1 MTTRSKTVVHLIG
14 EPSKDFTE
22 RVLSTAINVLSVY
35 FHLHKINQVPKKDAI
50 SDVVHRLLNIW
61 DKARIPTAEKRA
73 IIKKLEVLIDK
84 YRQVEKHA
92 KRGGEIQRAKE
103 TEFVSFTSSVFD
115 IAHVNA
121 YTMIKIEEDRIFLHD
136 QRTERKMVMG
146 VEDKALTKKEQA
158 ARKRKTRLLERLA
171 QEKGK
176 DAAIHSHAD
185 YSLPSSSDDSEKEDN
200 NQFVPVPGKSRASLP
215 KRRRSKF
222 FDIVSPLVAA
232 ALDRTGTSNRQAVY
246 ILAAT
251 KVDDVEASGIALSRS
266 SVQRARK
273 RHQFEKAADIKETFQ
288 VDGPLVVHFDGK
300 LLPAIDGDPEKEDCV
315 AILVSGFGIE
325 KLLGVPKVQRG
336 TGKLVSEAAANILQ
350 DWHLTEQVCAMSFD
364 TTAANTGHI
373 NGACVILEDKLNK
386 KLLYLAC
393 RHHIL
398 EVVCAEVFKKTFG
411 TSASGPDVL
420 LFKRFK
426 TFWPKIKK
434 AEFCI
439 CDDVRLEQNLK
450 PLKEEAITFCS
461 NILQIQDN
469 STYLPREDYKELLP
483 LNLIFLGG
491 IPPLGCLFHVS

>member
-1 MTTRSKTVVHLIG
+1 
-14 EPSKDFTE
+14 
-22 RVLSTAINVLSVY
+22 
-35 FHLHKINQVPKKDAI
+35 
-50 SDVVHRLLNIW
+50 
-61 DKARIPTAEKRA
+61 
-73 IIKKLEVLIDK
+73 
-84 YRQVEKHA
+84 
-92 KRGGEIQRAKE
+92 
-103 TEFVSFTSSVFD
+103 
-115 IAHVNA
+115 
-121 YTMIKIEEDRIFLHD
+121 MIKIEEDRIFLHD

-215 KRRRSKF
+215 KRRRSKS

-251 KVDDVEASGIALSRS
+251 KVDDVEARGITLSRS

-273 RHQFEKAADIKETFQ
+273 RHRFEKAADIKETFQ

-300 LLPAIDGDPEKEDCV
+300 LLPAIDGGPEKEDRV
-315 AILVSGFGIE
+315 AILVTGFGIE

-336 TGKLVSEAAANILQ
+336 TGKLVSEAAEKILQ
-350 DWHLTEQVCAMSFD
+350 DWHLTEQICAMSFD

-398 EVVCAEVFKKTFG
+398 EVVCAEVFKKSLGLVQVDRTCCYS
-411 TSASGPDVL
+411 SASR
-420 LFKRFK
+420 LFRQK
-426 TFWPKIKK
+426 
-434 AEFCI
+434 
-439 CDDVRLEQNLK
+439 
-450 PLKEEAITFCS
+450 
-461 NILQIQDN
+461 
-469 STYLPREDYKELLP
+469 
-483 LNLIFLGG
+483 
-491 IPPLGCLFHVS
+491 